1 MRTLQVFIELPDELV
16 REQSDFARPET
27 HAQLHEHGPGQWTA
41 VTHTKGD
48 VDCVVRFDSTAE
60 LLAFVR
66 ENECDWCAADDG
78 NPDWSS
84 PNNTAALF
92 AALDN

>member
-16 REQSDFARPET
+16 REQSDFARPEV
-27 HAQLHEHGPGQWTA
+27 HAQLHEHEAGQWTA

-48 VDCVVRFDSTAE
+48 VDCVFSFDGTAE

-66 ENECDWCAADDG
+66 EHQCDWCAADDG
-78 NPDWSS
+78 KPDWTS
-84 PNNTAALF
+84 PNATAALL
-92 AALDN
+92 AALD